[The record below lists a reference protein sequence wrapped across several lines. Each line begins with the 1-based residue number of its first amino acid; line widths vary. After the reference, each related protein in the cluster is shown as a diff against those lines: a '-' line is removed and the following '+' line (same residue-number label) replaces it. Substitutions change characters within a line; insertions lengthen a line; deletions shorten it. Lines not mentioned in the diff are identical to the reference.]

1 MASDPNDAAPDLG
14 SPGDG
19 STDRWGIQH
28 GYHDVHGGWQV
39 PTPEVAA
46 ALRTA
51 MGATTADPGEVPPA
65 GRPLHIVRPGQA
77 AAIDRPG
84 PTSVVLEDGTVVAL
98 QGGHLPPDL
107 PLGYHRLLG
116 ETARS
121 GDDPHV
127 AHLIVAPERAHLDD
141 AMRAWGITAQLY
153 AARSR
158 TSWGIGDLGDLG
170 DLVRWTEG
178 RGGRTIGLNPLHASS
193 PGAPPANS
201 PYSPSSRRWRDPI
214 YLDIEQL
221 LADADAGT
229 LPRSACDDAISAG
242 RALSAGDRIDR
253 AAVWA
258 HKSTVL
264 EQLWELR
271 RGTTPPPAADLVDAG
286 IELWGTSCAIAE
298 VHGPNWRAWP
308 DDLRR
313 PDAPGVRAFEQA
325 HADRVRFW
333 SWLQALL
340 VEQLQRAGAQRLV
353 VTDLAVGFDPNG
365 FDAWEWQDHLAHG
378 CRIGAPPDLL
388 GPDGQDWGLP
398 PFIPSAMRSAGYQPF
413 AQTLRANLT
422 AGSGLRIDHVM
433 GLLRLYWIPPGF
445 GAADGAY
452 VRWNGTEL
460 LDIVAL
466 ESARAGAFV
475 VGEDLGTVEP
485 GVREQLR
492 DRGVLSTRL
501 LWFEDDAPEQWPA
514 QSMAAIT
521 THDLPTVA
529 GVWSGVD
536 LADQL
541 AAGVTVPDDGDEQFR
556 HRLRVAAAVP
566 DGTPVDQVVV
576 AAHRRL
582 ADAPSMLV
590 TAALDDLLGAEHRPN
605 VPGTIDEHPN
615 WRIPL
620 PRPIDDLEADPLAT
634 SIVDALRTDR

>member
-1 MASDPNDAAPDLG
+1 MDRG
-14 SPGDG
+14 PG
-19 STDRWGIQH
+19 RAHHRPQ
-28 GYHDVHGGWQV
+28 
-39 PTPEVAA
+39 PVAR
-46 ALRTA
+46 L
-51 MGATTADPGEVPPA
+51 VA
-65 GRPLHIVRPGQA
+65 GR
-77 AAIDRPG
+77 
-84 PTSVVLEDGTVVAL
+84 
-98 QGGHLPPDL
+98 
-107 PLGYHRLLG
+107 
-116 ETARS
+116 
-121 GDDPHV
+121 
-127 AHLIVAPERAHLDD
+127 
-141 AMRAWGITAQLY
+141 
-153 AARSR
+153 AARQQ
-158 TSWGIGDLGDLG
+158 
-170 DLVRWTEG
+170 
-178 RGGRTIGLNPLHASS
+178 PLL
-193 PGAPPANS
+193 
-201 PYSPSSRRWRDPI
+201 PSSRRWRDPI

-313 PDAPGVRAFEQA
+313 PGAPGVRAFEQA

-378 CRIGAPPDLL
+378 CRIGAPRTCSVPMARTGACPLHPERDAI
-388 GPDGQDWGLP
+388 GGLP
-398 PFIPSAMRSAGYQPF
+398 ALRPDAARQPHRWERPAHRPRDGAAAPLLDPAGLRGGGWR
-413 AQTLRANLT
+413 LRAMERYR
-422 AGSGLRIDHVM
+422 AARHRRPRERPSGSVRGGRGPRD
-433 GLLRLYWIPPGF
+433 GRAR
-445 GAADGAY
+445 GA
-452 VRWNGTEL
+452 
-460 LDIVAL
+460 
-466 ESARAGAFV
+466 
-475 VGEDLGTVEP
+475 
-485 GVREQLR
+485 EQLR